1 MDTHSLQNHDE
12 LIQKVKMMATFRSF
26 EKKDFYRILN
36 FSRIREYQPGETIL
50 EEGSFD
56 NWIFFIISGKVRVVR
71 HDREIGVLSRTGDIF
86 GEMGIIDGSA
96 RSASVSALE
105 KTICLATD
113 ISFMDRLTGEDRLAF
128 TAILYQL
135 LAELLA
141 VRLRTTSE
149 ELVRAREEIAALKG
163 GSGR

>member
-12 LIQKVKMMATFRSF
+12 LIQKVKKMATFRSF

-36 FSRIREYQPGETIL
+36 FSKIREYEPGETIL
-50 EEGSFD
+50 EEGSYD

-71 HDREIGVLSRTGDIF
+71 HDREIGVLGRTGDIF

-113 ISFMDRLTGEDRLAF
+113 ISFIDRLTGEDRLAF

-135 LAELLA
+135 LAEILA

-149 ELVRAREEIAALKG
+149 ELVRAREEIAALK
-163 GSGR
+163 SGTGR

>member
-113 ISFMDRLTGEDRLAF
+113 ISFIDRLTGEDRLAF

-135 LAELLA
+135 LAEILA

-149 ELVRAREEIAALKG
+149 ELVRAREEIAALK
-163 GSGR
+163 SGTGR

>member
-1 MDTHSLQNHDE
+1 MDAHSVKENEE
-12 LIQKVKMMATFRSF
+12 LIQRVKSMATFRSF

-36 FSRIREYQPGETIL
+36 FSKIKEYEPGELIL
-50 EEGSFD
+50 AEGSYD
-56 NWIFFIISGKVRVVR
+56 NWIYFVLSGKVRIVR
-71 HDREIGVLSRTGDIF
+71 HEEEIGVLNRTGDIF

-96 RSASVSALE
+96 RSASIFALE

-113 ISFMDRLTGEDRLAF
+113 ISFIDRLTGDDRLAF

-135 LAELLA
+135 LAEILA

-149 ELVRAREEIAALKG
+149 ELVRAREEIADLKG
-163 GSGR
+163 GAGR